1 MKYLLNIPKAARR
14 ATELIAALVV
24 AGLIAAVAV
33 AVAPG
38 ASARSSAVLTS
49 DSARAAVVFIPECQA
64 ADLGVWF
71 AVDQGNGTAGSAYYP
86 LQFTNLSKH
95 TCSLTGFPGVSAIN
109 SNGKQLGRP
118 AFWSRRVTP
127 VRTVVL
133 APGATAHAELQYLD
147 VAVQTAPGC
156 RPLVT
161 ASELR
166 VYPPGQRSATHA
178 VFDLPVCSHARA
190 VYMNVGPIVPGVG
203 TIDG

>member
-1 MKYLLNIPKAARR
+1 MKYLLTIPKAARR
-14 ATELIAALVV
+14 ATEVIAALVV
-24 AGLIAAVAV
+24 AGLIVAVV

-38 ASARSSAVLTS
+38 ASARSSAVLAS
-49 DSARAAVVFIPECQA
+49 DSARAAVVSIPECQA

-109 SNGKQLGRP
+109 SNGKQLGRS
-118 AFWSRRVTP
+118 AFWSRVTP

-166 VYPPGQRSATHA
+166 VYPPSQRSATHA

-190 VYMNVGPIVPGVG
+190 VYMNVGPIVPSVG
-203 TIDG
+203 TIYG